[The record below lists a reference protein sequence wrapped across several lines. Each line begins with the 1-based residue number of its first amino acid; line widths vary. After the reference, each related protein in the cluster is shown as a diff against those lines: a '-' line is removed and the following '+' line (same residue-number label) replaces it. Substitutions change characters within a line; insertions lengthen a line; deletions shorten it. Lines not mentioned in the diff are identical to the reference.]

1 MAITRSVIEAL
12 PERDRNE
19 LSCWAAMADMTA
31 EAYLEACIKKGH
43 EIIGRQVLDTPASTA
58 EKHLKMPPPQK
69 RVVGLTD

>member
-43 EIIGRQVLDTPASTA
+43 EIIGRQVLDTSTPMR
-58 EKHLKMPPPQK
+58 EEHLKTPPPHK
-69 RVVGLTD
+69 RVVG